1 MNEEEAAESY
11 VIVMLQFILTKRD
24 RVINKMIGIVIK
36 LLLTP

>member
-11 VIVMLQFILTKRD
+11 VTVMLQFILTKRD